1 MTNIKGRGQA
11 PHNQNNINN
20 KKRKINGEKTMSNN
34 TKLTKTQISTLTKV
48 HAALDAVKE
57 LSPKDKM
64 KDYLINF
71 LSSCEENALIG
82 CLPNDFEYIVTL
94 IFKKYV
100 LKKRIHSCIQV
111 CERLD
116 DILEFRY
123 LNLTNRC
130 ERYIKCI
137 NSHAPQSLI
146 NQGQDL
152 IQNGVATIRIINYLS
167 DLYFDGETAPE
178 ERLLMAVFGEKFN

>member
-11 PHNQNNINN
+11 PHKQNNNN
-20 KKRKINGEKTMSNN
+20 NRKINGENIMSNN

-48 HAALDAVKE
+48 HASLDAVKA

-71 LSSCEENALIG
+71 LSSCEENALIS
-82 CLPNDFEYIVTL
+82 CLPKDYEYIVTL

-100 LKKRIHSCIQV
+100 LKKRIRSCTQV
-111 CERLD
+111 CEHLD
-116 DILEFRY
+116 DILQFRF

-137 NSHAPQSLI
+137 DSHAPQSLI
-146 NQGQDL
+146 NQCQDL
-152 IQNGVATIRIINYLS
+152 IRNGVATIRIINYFS
-167 DLYFDGETAPE
+167 DLYFDGEYVPE
-178 ERLLMAVFGEKFN
+178 ERLLMAVFGEKIN